1 MKYLESITYTMKKET
16 TYTQYNEYFKHIHLK
31 TGLKSYSQI
40 ILIYITNSGTQTLKT
55 QTEEATS

>member
-1 MKYLESITYTMKKET
+1 MKKGT

-31 TGLKSYSQI
+31 TELKSYSQV
-40 ILIYITNSGTQTLKT
+40 ILTHTTNGETQALKT